1 MRHIPHF
8 RVALWVAGLALL
20 LLVAVYF
27 FAEES
32 ERTGRLAE
40 AQPASVPDAR
50 VPPWRH
56 GSPSARFLLV
66 SYGDFECPH
75 CKGNFPQLKRWIDT
89 QPDVQW
95 EWRHLPLPEHEPTA
109 SGLAQLAECLG
120 VAAGSRAFFDTAD
133 WIYQHTRGLGQGVPE
148 ELSPPGATAGV
159 QRCIA
164 SGQTE
169 PAIRAHV
176 ESAASDGIVATPT
189 IQLVDR
195 SSGRT
200 LLLPGPVI
208 GDALLSA
215 LDLLTVAHEVERD
228 MNSLPATPPG
238 GTPR

>member
-1 MRHIPHF
+1 MRQTPLLRI
-8 RVALWVAGLALL
+8 ALGVAGLAMV

-27 FAEES
+27 LAEES
-32 ERTGRLAE
+32 ERPGRLPG
-40 AQPASVPDAR
+40 AQPAPVSDAKA
-50 VPPWRH
+50 PPWRH
-56 GSPSARFLLV
+56 GRPDARFLLV

-75 CKGNFPQLKRWIDT
+75 CKGYFPQLKRWIDT

-109 SGLAQLAECLG
+109 SGLAQLAECVG
-120 VAAGSRAFFDTAD
+120 ASAGSRAFFDTVD
-133 WIYQHTRGLGQGVPE
+133 WIYQHTQPLGQGVPE
-148 ELSPPGATAGV
+148 ELSPPDATAEV

-169 PAIRAHV
+169 PVIRAHV
-176 ESAASDGIVATPT
+176 ESAARDGIVATPT
-189 IQLVDR
+189 IQLMDR

-200 LLLPGPVI
+200 LVLPGPVI

-215 LDLLTVAHEVERD
+215 VDLLTVADEVERD
-228 MNSLPATPPG
+228 MNSLPATAPG

>member
-1 MRHIPHF
+1 MKQ
-8 RVALWVAGLALL
+8 VALCRIALGVAGLALV

-27 FAEES
+27 FTEES
-32 ERTGRLAE
+32 ERPGRSPEADRVPVLA
-40 AQPASVPDAR
+40 SKS
-50 VPPWRH
+50 PPWRY
-56 GSPSARFLLV
+56 GRPDARFLLV
-66 SYGDFECPH
+66 SHGDFECPH
-75 CKGNFPQLKRWIDT
+75 CKDYFPQLKRWIDT

-95 EWRHLPLPEHEPTA
+95 EWRHLPLPEHEPAA
-109 SGLAQLAECLG
+109 SGSAQLAECVG
-120 VAAGSRAFFDTAD
+120 MASGSRAFFESVD
-133 WIYQHTRGLGQGVPE
+133 WIYQHSRGAGQGVPE
-148 ELSPPGATAGV
+148 ELSPPSATAKV
-159 QRCIA
+159 QRCVA

-169 PAIRAHV
+169 PVIRTHV
-176 ESAASDGIVATPT
+176 ESAAREGIVATPT

>member
-1 MRHIPHF
+1 MRHSPHF
-8 RVALWVAGLALL
+8 RIALWVAGLALV
-20 LLVAVYF
+20 LLVVVYF
-27 FAEES
+27 FAK
-32 ERTGRLAE
+32 ERARAGRSPE
-40 AQPASVPDAR
+40 VPQAPVSDAK
-50 VPPWRH
+50 VPPWRY
-56 GSPSARFLLV
+56 GRPDARFLLV

-75 CKGNFPQLKRWIDT
+75 CKSYFPQLKRWIDT